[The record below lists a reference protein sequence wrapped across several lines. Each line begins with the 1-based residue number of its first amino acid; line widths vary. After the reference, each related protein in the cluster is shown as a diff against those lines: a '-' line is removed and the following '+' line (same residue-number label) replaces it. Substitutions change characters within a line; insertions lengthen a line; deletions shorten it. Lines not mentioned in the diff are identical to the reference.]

1 MANNCFSAYARI
13 LLGSTL
19 MVIGCEVFAAEFSAI
34 RGYWVSV
41 KETCPGESDFWEIN
55 KSGASGIEELCTVM
69 SATRKGNRYIL
80 KQNCAVEGME
90 MIRTDTFRLLS
101 PGQLEKGGRKYR
113 RCPTPG

>member
-41 KETCPGESDFWEIN
+41 KEKCPGESDFWEIN
-55 KSGASGIEELCTVM
+55 KSGASGIEELCTVI
-69 SATRKGNRYIL
+69 SAIRKGNRYIL
-80 KQNCAVEGME
+80 KQNYAVEGME